1 MLKLKDLNYETRLR
15 IARSLI
21 SKEKS
26 INYFCN
32 KYDINRTAV
41 KNIGLLYSQY
51 GEPGLRDTS
60 ITSRPKPSDIE
71 PSVQE
76 MIVTIVL
83 HHIHLKP
90 NEIRK
95 LLYEEGKHIDP
106 CPIQRFLKQAGLG
119 TEELR
124 NQYLE
129 ELRGLKNSRSTRGLQ
144 KFAYKKFGT
153 TDDSNNI
160 TPPCATDEYHYL
172 LFNPVTLNP
181 RKEPGD
187 TAALYVFL
195 NLSSFHIEVMV
206 IDSNFLSR
214 EKKLTNKN
222 FNEYFLISQLPL
234 FTELFLWYESLTSPA
249 LPLQTK
255 TFIYTRSHDID
266 RLNKSYRK
274 LYGDSRLSIEGTKKY
289 LEHKINFKVNSLV
302 KLKEV
307 IKSSKEYNSQED
319 STDQVAYDYSI
330 DKVQEFVNEYNAEV
344 TDKIRSTGSPQ
355 YLEENRN
362 TRLLK
367 NPVVKYSMLLDE
379 WLDRNEEH
387 RIKMEKQAMMTKAEL
402 RSENKK
408 LRGPVSV

>member
-1 MLKLKDLNYETRLR
+1 MPKLEDINYETRIK
-15 IARSLI
+15 IARAWIQDKSRFNSICKDSGLNST
-21 SKEKS
+21 SKK
-26 INYFCN
+26 NVGPL
-32 KYDINRTAV
+32 YD
-41 KNIGLLYSQY
+41 QY
-51 GEPGLRDTS
+51 GKPGLRDTS
-60 ITSRPKPSDIE
+60 MTRRSNPS
-71 PSVQE
+71 
-76 MIVTIVL
+76 
-83 HHIHLKP
+83 K
-90 NEIRK
+90 
-95 LLYEEGKHIDP
+95 IDP
-106 CPIQRFLKQAGLG
+106 SLQELIITIMLNHPHLTTKEVRNLLWAEGLNIDPAPIQRFLTQAGLG

-153 TDDSNNI
+153 TDDSDNI

-195 NLSSFHIEVMV
+195 NLSSFHIGVMV
-206 IDSNFLSR
+206 IDCNFLSR

-222 FNEYFLISQLPL
+222 FNEYFLISHLPL

-249 LPLQTK
+249 LSLQTK

-274 LYGDSRLSIEGTKKY
+274 LYGDSRLSIEGTNKY

-355 YLEENRN
+355 YLDENRN

-408 LRGPVSV
+408 LRGPLSV

>member
-1 MLKLKDLNYETRLR
+1 MKKLEEINYETRIK
-15 IARSLI
+15 IAKSME
-21 SKEKS
+21 SGESS
-26 INYFCN
+26 INRICKEYG
-32 KYDINRTAV
+32 INRTAA
-41 KNIGLLYSQY
+41 KNIGLLYDQY
-51 GEPGLRDTS
+51 GELGLRDSS
-60 ITSRPKPSDIE
+60 ITPNSKPASIE
-71 PSVQE
+71 LPLQE
-76 MIVTIVL
+76 MIITIML
-83 HHIHLKP
+83 SHTHLTPKEVR
-90 NEIRK
+90 N
-95 LLYEEGKHIDP
+95 LLYDEGLRIDP
-106 CPIQRFLKQAGLG
+106 APIQRFLTQAGLG

-153 TDDSNNI
+153 TDDSDNI
-160 TPPCATDEYHYL
+160 TPPCATDEVHYL

-206 IDSNFLSR
+206 IDCNFLSR

-234 FTELFLWYESLTSPA
+234 FTKLFLWYESLTSPA

-255 TFIYTRSHDID
+255 TFIYTRSYDID

-274 LYGDSRLSIEGTKKY
+274 LYGDSRLSIEGTNKY
-289 LEHKINFKVNSLV
+289 LEHKINFMVNSLV

-362 TRLLK
+362 TRLPK

-408 LRGPVSV
+408 LRGPLSV

>member
-1 MLKLKDLNYETRLR
+1 MPKLEDINYETRVK
-15 IARSLI
+15 IARAWIQDRSL
-21 SKEKS
+21 
-26 INYFCN
+26 FN
-32 KYDINRTAV
+32 KICKASGLNSTAKKNVGPLYD
-41 KNIGLLYSQY
+41 QY
-51 GEPGLRDTS
+51 GEPGLRDSS
-60 ITSRPKPSDIE
+60 ITLNSKPANIE
-71 PSVQE
+71 PSLQE
-76 MIVTIVL
+76 MIITIML
-83 HHIHLKP
+83 NHPHLTTKEVR
-90 NEIRK
+90 N
-95 LLYEEGKHIDP
+95 LLWGEGLNIDP
-106 CPIQRFLKQAGLG
+106 GPIQRFLKQAGLG

-206 IDSNFLSR
+206 IDCNFLSR

-408 LRGPVSV
+408 LRGPLSV